1 MQKLQNDVATVVVLV
16 LVLML
21 VVGLGFGFSCGR
33 LLLVTIFLLYQ
44 ISFCPTFHPSMFVI
58 SMSNSPQK
66 MLLNEM
72 TPAGLEPA
80 IPGSVGRCLI
90 HWATGPMMQAL
101 VSVVCNSK
109 RFNKNKSFGNLS
121 ACFGWF
127 AEASAYLAQA
137 SFQYSSLQ
145 KTCKSFKIM

>member
-1 MQKLQNDVATVVVLV
+1 MQKLQNYVATVVVLV

-90 HWATGPMMQAL
+90 RWATGPVTCPLGRLQSSSAL
-101 VSVVCNSK
+101 QTSSQFTDELCYTALRAPDSLNDTP
-109 RFNKNKSFGNLS
+109 S
-121 ACFGWF
+121 ALKACYVGRC
-127 AEASAYLAQA
+127 SG
-137 SFQYSSLQ
+137 
-145 KTCKSFKIM
+145 K